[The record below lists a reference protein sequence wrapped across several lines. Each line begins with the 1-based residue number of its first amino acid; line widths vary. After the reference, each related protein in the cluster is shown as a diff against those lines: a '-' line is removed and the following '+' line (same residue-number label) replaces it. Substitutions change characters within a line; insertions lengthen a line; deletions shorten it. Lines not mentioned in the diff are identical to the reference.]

1 MVEKL
6 SAFLLKMRKALA
18 KSWIWGTMN
27 KDEKGGCFM
36 TIIEKLNA
44 LRTLMKERNLDVY
57 MIPTSDFHET
67 EYVGEHFKARAYMS
81 GFSGSQ
87 GTLVVTLDDAAL
99 WTDGRY
105 FIQAADQLKDTS
117 ITLMKQGEEGVPTIT
132 QYIYDHVSMQGGV
145 GFDGR
150 VMNTKMVKAIM
161 TKLEEKQVHI
171 AYEEDLVG
179 MIWEDRPE
187 LPKREGFFL
196 NVEYSGKS
204 TKDKLNDLHAVME
217 KQGATHHIITSI
229 DDIAWVTNMRGWDI
243 ACYPVVLAYLILTS
257 SKGVIFMDKG
267 KLNDELIE
275 NFKENDIEIKDYN
288 DIYEYVKTISED
300 AVVMLDSSVVNYAIT
315 QNLNKGIKIID
326 HVNPSQ
332 LMKAKKNEIELENN
346 RKAHIKD
353 AVAMTKFM
361 YWLKTNI
368 GKEKMSE
375 IIASDYLEKLR
386 KAQGALDLSFNTI
399 SAYKEHAAM
408 MHYSAT
414 ADSDVE
420 LKPEGML
427 LVDSGGQYMEGTTD
441 ITRTFVLGKISEEER
456 YWFTTAL
463 RSHIALAKAHFLYG
477 CRGMNLD
484 ILARGPLWEQG
495 MDYKC
500 GTGHGVGHLLNV
512 HEGPNGFR
520 WKIVPERKDS
530 CVLEEGMTQSNEPGV
545 YEEGKF
551 GIRHENEM
559 VVRTGEKNEY
569 GQFMYFET
577 ITFVPFDLDGLDE
590 SLLTQYDKEWLNA
603 YHKQVFEKVS
613 PYLSDEET
621 AWLRKAT
628 RAI

>member
-1 MVEKL
+1 
-6 SAFLLKMRKALA
+6 
-18 KSWIWGTMN
+18 MN

-81 GFSGSQ
+81 GFTGSQ
-87 GTLVVTLDDAAL
+87 GTLIVTLDDAAL

-105 FIQAADQLKDTS
+105 FIQAADQLKDTT
-117 ITLMKQGEEGVPTIT
+117 ITLMKQGEEGVPTIA
-132 QYIYDHVSMQGGV
+132 QYIYDHVTMRGGV

-161 TKLEEKQVHI
+161 SKLEEKEVHI

-179 MIWEDRPE
+179 MIWEDRPA
-187 LPKREGFFL
+187 LPKKQGFFL

-204 TKDKLNDLHAVME
+204 TKDKLADLYDIMK
-217 KQGATHHIITSI
+217 KQGITHHIITSL
-229 DDIAWVTNMRGWDI
+229 DDIAWITNMRGWDI
-243 ACYPVVLAYLILTS
+243 ARYPVMLAYLILTLDG
-257 SKGVIFMDKG
+257 GVIFVDKE
-267 KLNDELIE
+267 KLNDELIANFEE
-275 NFKENDIEIKDYN
+275 NHIEIKDYN
-288 DIYEYVKTISED
+288 DIYEYVKTIDSD
-300 AVVMLDSSVVNYAIT
+300 AVIMLDSSVVNYAIT
-315 QNLNKGIKIID
+315 QNLNQNIKIED
-326 HVNPSQ
+326 RVNPSQ
-332 LMKAKKNEIELENN
+332 LMKAMKNEIELENN
-346 RKAHIKD
+346 RKVHIKD

-386 KAQGALDLSFNTI
+386 KAQGAIDLSFNTI

-414 ADSDVE
+414 PESDVE
-420 LKPEGML
+420 LKKEGML

-441 ITRTFVLGKISEEER
+441 ITRTFVLGEISDEER

-463 RSHIALAKAHFLYG
+463 RSNIALSKAHFLYG

-559 VVRTGEKNEY
+559 VVRKGEKNEY

-590 SLLTQYDKEWLNA
+590 ALLTQYDKEWLNA

-613 PYLSDEET
+613 PYLSDDEV